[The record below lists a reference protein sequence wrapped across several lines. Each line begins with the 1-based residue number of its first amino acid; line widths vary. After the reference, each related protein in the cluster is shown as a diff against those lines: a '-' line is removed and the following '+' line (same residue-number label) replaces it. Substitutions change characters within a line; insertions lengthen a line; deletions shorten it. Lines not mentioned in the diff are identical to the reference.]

1 MWKGRLYDNMPELPQ
16 ASGFRINADELRTMK
31 IEYTPFSETGKRRTN
46 QDICRVIETLENN
59 RALMIVCDGMGGHSM
74 GDVAAKTV
82 CNAICEFWGNNPDVP
97 DSETKITD
105 ACKVASDALQ
115 AHSRVV
121 RPIEMGTTMVM
132 ASIEDNIVTIA
143 HCGDSRCYLL
153 RDGAVVYQTQDHAD
167 LHWGSE
173 VVIRCFFSMNPEAAV
188 PEVARFEIQPGDRI
202 FLCSDGV
209 YKAMAPQ
216 ILTARLQ
223 DDKPLEEVVD
233 VIKFMCKKF
242 STDNYTGIL
251 AIVEQSS
258 C

>member
-1 MWKGRLYDNMPELPQ
+1 
-16 ASGFRINADELRTMK
+16 MK
-31 IEYTPFSETGKRRTN
+31 IKYTTFSEAGKRRAN
-46 QDICRVIETLENN
+46 QDVCRVIEIPKRNSS
-59 RALMIVCDGMGGHSM
+59 LMVLCDGMGGHSM
-74 GDVAAKTV
+74 GDVAAETV
-82 CNAICEFWGNNPDVP
+82 CNAIYEYWNSNTHTK
-97 DSETKITD
+97 DSESKVIE
-105 ACKVASDALQ
+105 ACKAASDALYKR
-115 AHSRVV
+115 SRVV

-167 LHWGSE
+167 PHWGSE
-173 VVIRCFFSMNPEAAV
+173 VVTRCFFSMNPEVAE
-188 PEVARFEIQPGDRI
+188 PEVARFEVQPGDRI

-223 DDKPLEEVVD
+223 DEKPLEEVVD
-233 VIKFMCKKF
+233 VIKFMCEKY

-251 AIVEQSS
+251 AIVE
-258 C
+258 